1 MREQI
6 RGYAAA
12 VFESAR
18 SAGRLDAAR
27 GDLVE
32 FSRAL
37 TASEKLR
44 LVLVD
49 HAVATTTRRAI
60 VADLLAN
67 RATPEA
73 SALLSFAVG
82 VEQPSDLPV
91 SVAVLVE
98 LAEDECRRSGS
109 RSAVEMEPAAARGVV
124 RARLGGYA
132 ERVLEEL
139 SAAPELDEVENE
151 LFAIARLLDG
161 NRTLRQTLGDQN
173 LPLSGKVAVV
183 DDLLADACRPA
194 SVRLVRYLLRAGHV
208 RDLVGTCDWLVA
220 LAAAERGRRVAS
232 VRSAVAL
239 RPAERRR
246 IAAALSRI
254 VGREVEVRD
263 VVDPT
268 VVGGVLVSVGDLIID
283 GTVRLR
289 VERLRDLLVQA
300 S

>member
-1 MREQI
+1 VREQI

-37 TASEKLR
+37 TASERLR
-44 LVLVD
+44 LALVYP
-49 HAVATTTRRAI
+49 AVAAPTRRAI

-67 RATPEA
+67 RATPEV
-73 SALLSFAVG
+73 SALLSFAVA
-82 VEQPSDLPV
+82 VEQPSELPV
-91 SVAVLVE
+91 SVAVLVK

-109 RSAVEMEPAAARGVV
+109 HSAVEMEPAAARGVV
-124 RARLGGYA
+124 RARLSGYA

-139 SAAPELDEVENE
+139 SAAPELEEVENE

-173 LPLSGKVAVV
+173 LPVSGRVAVV
-183 DDLLADACRPA
+183 DDLLAGACRPA
-194 SVRLVRYLLRAGHV
+194 TVRLMRYLLRAGHV
-208 RDLVGTCDWLVA
+208 RDLVGACEWLVG
-220 LAAAERGRRVAS
+220 LAAAERGRRVAT
-232 VRSAVAL
+232 VRSAVVL
-239 RPAERRR
+239 RPTERRR

-254 VGREVEVRD
+254 VGREVEVRGII
-263 VVDPT
+263 DPT

-289 VERLRDLLVQA
+289 VERLRDLLVRA